1 MSNRR
6 RNRPVRTVLDQLDDR
21 CMLSGLTPAQVAEA
35 YGLNSISFQAGSGTV
50 PGNGAGE
57 TIALIEAYHD
67 PTLPSDLA
75 TFDRAFNLPAPPN
88 LIVADQAGDVTNEGW
103 SIEESLDVEW
113 AHALAPAATIL
124 VVEAQSQSRQSL
136 INAVN
141 AARHTPGVDVISM
154 SWGFPE
160 SANESTYNNIF
171 TTPPGHRGITFLAAS
186 GDSGAAGGPEW
197 PSVTPSVV
205 AVGGTT
211 LNVSFSGRYE
221 SETAWVDSGG
231 GLSRYEGEPGYQR
244 SVQVTGKRSTPDVA
258 FDADPDTGVAVYQTF
273 FGNHGSWEVV
283 GGTSLGTPAWA
294 AIIAIVDQGRA
305 LEGAGSLDGADPD
318 AAESLFNAV
327 VGFQRGAAPGFQDN
341 PGGSAARTRRPG
353 GAPRTDRCWWPIW
366 LIAPP
371 SFRSRRVKRTP
382 QPLRERRLRSRRHTR
397 PSRVSSATEGRVRLR
412 RCKSYG
418 RGQAKSPVGFVPQP
432 SEPMRLTRTVTVPH
446 KGCRR
451 PCARCKSESRRVA
464 LFRRSNGSSP
474 CTGHRPRLPPHLEC
488 RRLFSVNCSPLQNR
502 RLNLIQ
508 HPWSQARPS
517 NGLRSLG
524 DGHSCETAVAAFAFN
539 PC

>member
-1 MSNRR
+1 
-6 RNRPVRTVLDQLDDR
+6 
-21 CMLSGLTPAQVAEA
+21 MLSGLTPAQVAEA

-305 LEGAGSLDGADPD
+305 LEGAGSLDGATQTLP
-318 AAESLFNAV
+318 SLYSMPSSDFNAV
-327 VGFQRGAAPGFQDN
+327 PPLGSKTTLAA
-341 PGGSAARTRRPG
+341 GSANTSTGRGTPNGPLLVADMVDSTTFLPLTTSKAHAAAITR
-353 GAPRTDRCWWPIW
+353 AKAAIKK
-366 LIAPP
+366 AH
-371 SFRSRRVKRTP
+371 SSVSRVKR
-382 QPLRERRLRSRRHTR
+382 H
-397 PSRVSSATEGRVRLR
+397 
-412 RCKSYG
+412 
-418 RGQAKSPVGFVPQP
+418 
-432 SEPMRLTRTVTVPH
+432 
-446 KGCRR
+446 
-451 PCARCKSESRRVA
+451 
-464 LFRRSNGSSP
+464 
-474 CTGHRPRLPPHLEC
+474 
-488 RRLFSVNCSPLQNR
+488 
-502 RLNLIQ
+502 
-508 HPWSQARPS
+508 
-517 NGLRSLG
+517 
-524 DGHSCETAVAAFAFN
+524 
-539 PC
+539 